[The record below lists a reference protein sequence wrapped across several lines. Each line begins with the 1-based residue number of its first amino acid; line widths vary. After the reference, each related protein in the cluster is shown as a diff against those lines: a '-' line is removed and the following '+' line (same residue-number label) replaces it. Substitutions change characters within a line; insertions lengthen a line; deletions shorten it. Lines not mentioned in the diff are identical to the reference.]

1 MVRLGRDAGGLEQ
14 VLSEADSSQTGLPL
28 PEADLGDWDHERDS
42 LWGTRYFVLAVTQE
56 YLPPSVW
63 KLIGE
68 KLKVDA
74 IARQALAEAN
84 TARKVAQMALD
95 KIDGMRSLIRSL
107 EDRLDRLTPGIGE

>member
-1 MVRLGRDAGGLEQ
+1 MDGG
-14 VLSEADSSQTGLPL
+14 DTRLPL
-28 PEADLGDWDHERDS
+28 PEADLGDWDHERDA

-56 YLPPSVW
+56 YLPPSIW
-63 KLIGE
+63 RLIGD

-95 KIDGMRSLIRSL
+95 KMDGIRSLIRSL
-107 EDRLDRLTPGIGE
+107 EDRIDRLTPVVGEST

>member
-1 MVRLGRDAGGLEQ
+1 M
-14 VLSEADSSQTGLPL
+14 PI
-28 PEADLGDWDHERDS
+28 PEADLDEWDHERDA

-63 KLIGE
+63 KLIGD

-84 TARKVAQMALD
+84 MARKVAQRALD
-95 KIDGMRSLIRSL
+95 AMDGMRSLIRSL
-107 EDRLDRLTPGIGE
+107 EDRIDRLTPGVGEPT